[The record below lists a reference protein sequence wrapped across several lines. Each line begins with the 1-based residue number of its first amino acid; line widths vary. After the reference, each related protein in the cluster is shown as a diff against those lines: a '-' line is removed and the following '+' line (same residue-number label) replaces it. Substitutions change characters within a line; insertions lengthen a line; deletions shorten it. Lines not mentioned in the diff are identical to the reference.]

1 MVAEITKARL
11 TRMRRPEEA
20 RLSRDVPFDAR
31 QTALLIIDLQNYFG
45 RRESELYGPLSADE
59 IEAKHGS
66 FFRRLEEVTLPAIQ
80 RLQAAFRENGVEV
93 VFTVVESLTQD
104 GRERSL
110 DYKISRLQVAKGSWE
125 AKVLEPIQ
133 PQGDEIVLPKTASSV
148 FNATNI
154 EYVLRNMGIDRLVI
168 CGALTDQCV
177 DSAVRDAADRGF
189 LVTVVDDGCASYSE
203 ERHETSLRLIAG
215 YCRRLSADEVIA
227 ELRGGLRKAG

>member
-11 TRMRRPEEA
+11 SRMRRPEEA

-110 DYKISRLQVAKGSWE
+110 DY
-125 AKVLEPIQ
+125 
-133 PQGDEIVLPKTASSV
+133 
-148 FNATNI
+148 
-154 EYVLRNMGIDRLVI
+154 
-168 CGALTDQCV
+168 
-177 DSAVRDAADRGF
+177 
-189 LVTVVDDGCASYSE
+189 
-203 ERHETSLRLIAG
+203 
-215 YCRRLSADEVIA
+215 
-227 ELRGGLRKAG
+227 